1 MVPRRCD
8 AHTAAPSS
16 ASFAGPVPARHR
28 RRRLP
33 LGVTGCSPLR
43 YSRAMDV
50 LGPATEQD
58 MLDAFVHAER
68 TTRGYPSAGLFCRFP
83 SDCTWVRASLTQA
96 ELLQVHHIRNEP
108 TWFKIAGIGRSPA
121 AAVEWV
127 KSHPTDGTALIVS
140 SYHAQFATG
149 LSPRKVRGMSANC
162 QREPTRANG
171 ECAGQRQCAPRDA
184 TTGLT
189 AH

>member
-1 MVPRRCD
+1 
-8 AHTAAPSS
+8 
-16 ASFAGPVPARHR
+16 
-28 RRRLP
+28 
-33 LGVTGCSPLR
+33 
-43 YSRAMDV
+43 MDV

-149 LSPRKVRGMSANC
+149 LSPRKSAGCPQTANASQRRMCRSAAVR
-162 QREPTRANG
+162 
-171 ECAGQRQCAPRDA
+171 APRRHHRPHGA
-184 TTGLT
+184 LVERELHG
-189 AH
+189 